1 METGIILEGFEEL
14 DKCDIRVS
22 ELVADG
28 NLSVY
33 YNLISKLS
41 YGNIIK
47 KIECINH
54 IMKNYKKHLL

>member
-1 METGIILEGFEEL
+1 M
-14 DKCDIRVS
+14 DKSDIRVS

-28 NLSVY
+28 DSSVY
-33 YNLISKLS
+33 YNLISKLP

-47 KIECINH
+47 KIECVNH